1 MALPAFRLASGL
13 AAEANLFLLLAQSY
27 CNLGVWVV
35 CFDSAREGLRRG
47 ALDRED
53 QNYIVLGNCLLEATE
68 YDAARKAFQT
78 AARDERS
85 RGIAENW
92 LSYLNSEEARV
103 IALRNMVRVR

>member
-1 MALPAFRLASGL
+1 MGRPGSGL
-13 AAEANLFLLLAQSY
+13 PPAPAAPANLFGLLAPTNS
-27 CNLGVWVV
+27 NLGVWLL
-35 CFDSAREGLRRG
+35 CSHPPRAAFRRG

-103 IALRNMVRVR
+103 IALRDMVRVR